1 MGRGPR
7 LVAKRQKLKVR
18 ITIYKLLLAKN
29 SGIGSELMEF
39 SRSDSIN
46 RLLEFSGV
54 IL

>member
-39 SRSDSIN
+39 SRVDSIN
-46 RLLEFSGV
+46 RLLEF
-54 IL
+54 